1 MGHGKDDTGF
11 GVIAGDP
18 LMLKLR
24 ELIRRASPTDATVL
38 ITGETGT
45 GKELVARTIHGLSHR
60 SKKPFVPINCAAIPQ
75 DLLESELFGHA
86 RGAFTGAVS
95 PRPGLF
101 QLAKGGTLLLDEVA
115 EMPLS
120 LQAKLLRVLQE
131 KELRPLG
138 ADHPVPVDVRVI
150 ASTNKDLEVEVAK
163 GSFRQDLFYRL
174 QVIPIV
180 VPPLRAR
187 RSDIPLLARHFL
199 KKTNQRYSVFVE
211 ISTEAMVHLWEYDWP
226 GNVRQLENMVEQLV
240 ILSNKDRIDIED
252 LPASISASM
261 KAQRHPSWPLDDR
274 SLEESSAGPAAA
286 AKEHSDS
293 PRPADK
299 ESLDLQQA
307 LERLEFRLID
317 EALRLA
323 NGKKSA
329 AAQLLR
335 LKRTTLV
342 AKLRK
347 RRGILFEAEV
357 SARNRRDAK
366 QAAGFYGTGANGDN
380 AEVSAPADDAERA
393 ASLGT
398 RRM

>member
-1 MGHGKDDTGF
+1 MSNGKERF
-11 GVIAGDP
+11 EPAVIAGDP
-18 LMLKLR
+18 VMLKLG
-24 ELIRRASPTDATVL
+24 ELIRRSAPTDVTIL

-45 GKELVARTIHGLSHR
+45 GKELVARAIHALSHR
-60 SKKPFVPINCAAIPQ
+60 AEKPFVPINCAAIPH

-86 RGAFTGAVS
+86 RGAFTGAFA

-101 QLAKGGTLLLDEVA
+101 QLAKGGTVLLDEIA
-115 EMPLS
+115 EMPLA

-131 KELRPLG
+131 RELRPLG

-163 GSFRQDLFYRL
+163 GAFRQDLFYRL

-187 RSDIPLLARHFL
+187 RSDIPLLAHHFL
-199 KKTNQRYSVFVE
+199 KRTNERYGVSVE

-240 ILSNKDRIDIED
+240 ILSNQDRIDVED
-252 LPASISASM
+252 LPASIVTAKNASH
-261 KAQRHPSWPLDDR
+261 HPSWPMDDQ
-274 SLEESSAGPAAA
+274 SLEELPARLAAA
-286 AKEHSDS
+286 AKETPHASW
-293 PRPADK
+293 PVDK
-299 ESLDLQQA
+299 EGLDLQQA
-307 LERLEFRLID
+307 LEHLEFRLID

-335 LKRTTLV
+335 VKRTTLV

-347 RRGILFEAEV
+347 RRRGLFHEPL
-357 SARNRRDAK
+357 SPGHARG
-366 QAAGFYGTGANGDN
+366 AGKK
-380 AEVSAPADDAERA
+380 ADIFGAERNEPDGA
-393 ASLGT
+393 GMTDRTEPVTRLGYK
-398 RRM
+398 RG

>member
-1 MGHGKDDTGF
+1 MDHGKDDTGF

-24 ELIRRASPTDATVL
+24 ELIRRAAPTDATVL

-45 GKELVARTIHGLSHR
+45 GKELVARTLHELSHR
-60 SKKPFVPINCAAIPQ
+60 SEKPFVPINCAAIPH

-86 RGAFTGAVS
+86 RGAFTGAIA

-138 ADHPVPVDVRVI
+138 ADHSVPVDVRVI
-150 ASTNKDLEVEVAK
+150 ASTNKDIEVEVAK

-199 KKTNQRYSVFVE
+199 KKTNRRYGVSVE

-252 LPASISASM
+252 LPASIGASA
-261 KAQRHPSWPLDDR
+261 KRQRHPSWPLNDP
-274 SLEESSAGPAAA
+274 SLEAAPLAAA
-286 AKEHSDS
+286 AAIE
-293 PRPADK
+293 PADSSWPGD
-299 ESLDLQQA
+299 ESGLDLQQA
-307 LERLEFRLID
+307 LDQLEFRLID
-317 EALRLA
+317 EALRLT

-347 RRGILFEAEV
+347 RRKIPYASAV
-357 SARNRRDAK
+357 SAKNRRDAQ
-366 QAAGFYGTGANGDN
+366 QADGLFGTDANGDG
-380 AEVSAPADDAERA
+380 AGVSAPAEGAERA
-393 ASLGT
+393 AALGY

>member
-1 MGHGKDDTGF
+1 MKNGKESF
-11 GVIAGDP
+11 EPSVVAGDP
-18 LMLKLR
+18 VMLKLR
-24 ELIRRASPTDATVL
+24 ELIRRAAPTDATVL

-45 GKELVARTIHGLSHR
+45 GKELVARTIHELSQR
-60 SKKPFVPINCAAIPQ
+60 AEKPFVPINCAAIPH

-86 RGAFTGAVS
+86 RGAFTGAIA

-101 QLAKGGTLLLDEVA
+101 QLAKGGTVLLDEIA
-115 EMPLS
+115 EMPLA

-138 ADHPVPVDVRVI
+138 ADHPVPVDVRII

-163 GSFRQDLFYRL
+163 GAFRQDLFYRL

-187 RSDIPLLARHFL
+187 RSDIPLLAHHFL
-199 KKTNQRYSVFVE
+199 RKINERYGVSVE

-226 GNVRQLENMVEQLV
+226 GNVRQLQNMLEQMV

-252 LPASISASM
+252 LPACIGAAI
-261 KAQRHPSWPLDDR
+261 KTNRHPSWPVDDQT
-274 SLEESSAGPAAA
+274 LEDLPAKLADA
-286 AKEHSDS
+286 AKRQPHTSWPVDEGG
-293 PRPADK
+293 
-299 ESLDLQQA
+299 LDLQQA
-307 LERLEFRLID
+307 LDHLEFRLID

-323 NGKKSA
+323 KGKKSA

-335 LKRTTLV
+335 VKRTTLV

-347 RRGILFEAEV
+347 RRRGLFDAPLSPRPARSIAKEAAVYATGSHEGPDGV
-357 SARNRRDAK
+357 ELTDRAEPATRLGYRR
-366 QAAGFYGTGANGDN
+366 G
-380 AEVSAPADDAERA
+380 
-393 ASLGT
+393 
-398 RRM
+398 

>member
-24 ELIRRASPTDATVL
+24 ELIRRAAPTDATVL

-45 GKELVARTIHGLSHR
+45 GKELVARTLHELSHR
-60 SKKPFVPINCAAIPQ
+60 SEKPFVPINCAAIPQ

-86 RGAFTGAVS
+86 RGAFTGAIA

-131 KELRPLG
+131 KELRPVG
-138 ADHPVPVDVRVI
+138 ADHSVSVDVRVI
-150 ASTNKDLEVEVAK
+150 ASTNKDIEVEVAK

-199 KKTNQRYSVFVE
+199 KKINQRYGVAVE

-252 LPASISASM
+252 LPASIGASA
-261 KAQRHPSWPLDDR
+261 KRQRHPSWPLDDP
-274 SLEESSAGPAAA
+274 SLEAAPLAAA
-286 AKEHSDS
+286 AIE
-293 PRPADK
+293 PADSSWPGD
-299 ESLDLQQA
+299 ESGLDLQQA
-307 LERLEFRLID
+307 LEQLEFRLID

-347 RRGILFEAEV
+347 RRSAPFAAAV
-357 SARNRRDAK
+357 SAKNRRDAQ
-366 QAAGFYGTGANGDN
+366 QAAGLYGTGAHGDG
-380 AEVSAPADDAERA
+380 AKGSAPAEGAERA
-393 ASLGT
+393 AALGY

>member
-1 MGHGKDDTGF
+1 MGHGRNDTGF

-18 LMLKLR
+18 LMLRLG
-24 ELIRRASPTDATVL
+24 ELIRRAAPTDATVL

-45 GKELVARTIHGLSHR
+45 GKELVARTIHELSHR
-60 SKKPFVPINCAAIPQ
+60 SEKPFVPINCAAIPQ

-86 RGAFTGAVS
+86 RGAFTGAIA

-138 ADHPVPVDVRVI
+138 TDHSVPVDVRVI
-150 ASTNKDLEVEVAK
+150 ASTNKDIEVEVAK
-163 GSFRQDLFYRL
+163 GAFRRDLFYRL

-199 KKTNQRYSVFVE
+199 KKINQRYGVGVD

-226 GNVRQLENMVEQLV
+226 GNVRQLENMVEQMV
-240 ILSNKDRIDIED
+240 ILSNKDLIDIED
-252 LPASISASM
+252 LPASIGASA
-261 KAQRHPSWPLDDR
+261 KRRRHPSWPLDDQ
-274 SLEESSAGPAAA
+274 SLEAAPLAAA
-286 AKEHSDS
+286 AIE
-293 PRPADK
+293 PADSSRPGD
-299 ESLDLQQA
+299 ESGLDLQQA
-307 LERLEFRLID
+307 LEQLEFRLID

-347 RRGILFEAEV
+347 RRRTPLAAAV
-357 SARNRRDAK
+357 SAKNRRDAR
-366 QAAGFYGTGANGDN
+366 QAAGLCGTDAHGDGAEG
-380 AEVSAPADDAERA
+380 SAPADGAERA
-393 ASLGT
+393 AALGY